1 MELTLKTI
9 SRRTKWGILLL
20 GFILS
25 FSMMGLLAW
34 GHIPYNINL
43 IDWLIVV
50 IVACA
55 VVTIVHEGLHGLF
68 FKIFGGDVKFGVAK
82 SSLGPTPYATSL
94 TYLPRSRF
102 QLVALAPQLL
112 TIACLIGLLTSPPPM
127 VAVGLIIVAAGNLGG
142 GCFDLYTAK
151 WLNRFPREYKVLD
164 IKDGVKV
171 IA

>member
-1 MELTLKTI
+1 MELTLRTI

-25 FSMMGLLAW
+25 FSMGLLFW
-34 GHIPYNINL
+34 HYTPFGGRL
-43 IDWLIVV
+43 IEWLIVA
-50 IVACA
+50 IIACIG
-55 VVTIVHEGLHGLF
+55 VTLIHEGLHGLF

-82 SSLGPTPYATSL
+82 SSLGPAPYATSL

-102 QLVALAPQLL
+102 QLVGLAPQLL

-142 GCFDLYTAK
+142 GCFDLYTVK